1 MDGIWIAL
9 ITGSVTLITSIT
21 SSILVF
27 KSETKK
33 TQANQEAKQ
42 QAQIDELR
50 KMLVDHKKEYMSEIE
65 DVKDSITQMQAVY
78 QQNTAI
84 INLKIDALEKKQ
96 DQHNG
101 LISRMYGVESSQK
114 LLEEQLK
121 VSNHRLSDVEEE
133 LKKK

>member
-1 MDGIWIAL
+1 MDGIWTAL

>member
-9 ITGSVTLITSIT
+9 ITGGVTLITSIT

-33 TQANQEAKQ
+33 TQADQEAKQ
-42 QAQIDELR
+42 QAQIDDLR
-50 KMLVDHKKEYMSEIE
+50 DMLVDHKKEYMSEIE

-84 INLKIDALEKKQ
+84 INLKIDSLEKKQ

-101 LISRMYGVESSQK
+101 LISRMYGVESSQH
-114 LLEEQLK
+114 LLEKDIK
-121 VSNHRLSDVEEE
+121 VINHRIENLEYE
-133 LKKK
+133 KR